1 MNTVEKILEEI
12 NSKDRCVDS
21 IVQYTKNIHVSINFL
36 VYFRNEITHIVTTY
50 PQDDRINNR
59 IFKQN
64 TIMNLMFKKI
74 NNSKIYNNVLFSDWI
89 LDLPS
94 GIFRIQKYVQKKNDY
109 VLMYKNL
116 KHLSSY
122 LDTSS
127 NWILELQ
134 NLTKVY
140 SVIKNKEN
148 LKKEIKNKIDIWK
161 KNNINDSDL
170 LNHLMKLEN
179 CIKLIENNI
188 PMAMVHGDFCFP
200 NCFIDINDNYKVI
213 DWEFAQTRGLVT
225 TDYFSNLINL
235 WIYLK
240 KYYLVDS
247 LYQTFFDP
255 KTKEELLI
263 NKFLMQFLDLYGINF
278 KEAKIY
284 LVYEFTNLF
293 LREIRP
299 QSIKYLKYYILELS
313 KVLESIE

>member
-21 IVQYTKNIHVSINFL
+21 ILQYTKNIHVSINFL

-50 PQDDRINNR
+50 PQDDHKNNR

-64 TIMNLMFKKI
+64 AIMNIMLKKI
-74 NNSKIYNNVLFSDWI
+74 GNSQIYNDVLFSDWV

-94 GIFRIQKYVQKKNDY
+94 GIFRIQKYVKKKNNY

-116 KHLSSY
+116 KHISNY
-122 LDTSS
+122 LNTSS
-127 NWILELQ
+127 SWILELQ
-134 NLTKVY
+134 NLTKVN
-140 SVIKNKEN
+140 SVIDNKEN
-148 LKKEIKNKIDIWK
+148 FKNKIGLWK
-161 KNNINDSDL
+161 QNNVNDSDV
-170 LNHLMKLEN
+170 LNHLIKLEN
-179 CIKLIENNI
+179 YIKLIENNI
-188 PMAMVHGDFCFP
+188 PASMVHGDFCFP
-200 NCFIDINDNYKVI
+200 NCFIDIKNNYKVI
-213 DWEFAQTRGLVT
+213 DWEFAQTVGLVT

>member
-1 MNTVEKILEEI
+1 
-12 NSKDRCVDS
+12 
-21 IVQYTKNIHVSINFL
+21 
-36 VYFRNEITHIVTTY
+36 
-50 PQDDRINNR
+50 
-59 IFKQN
+59 
-64 TIMNLMFKKI
+64 
-74 NNSKIYNNVLFSDWI
+74 
-89 LDLPS
+89 
-94 GIFRIQKYVQKKNDY
+94 
-109 VLMYKNL
+109 MYKNL
-116 KHLSSY
+116 KHISNY
-122 LDTSS
+122 LNTSS
-127 NWILELQ
+127 SWILELQ
-134 NLTKVY
+134 NLTKVN
-140 SVIKNKEN
+140 SVIDNKEN
-148 LKKEIKNKIDIWK
+148 FKNKIGLWK
-161 KNNINDSDL
+161 QNNVNDSDV
-170 LNHLMKLEN
+170 LNHLIKLEN
-179 CIKLIENNI
+179 YIKLIENNI
-188 PMAMVHGDFCFP
+188 PASMVHGDFCFP
-200 NCFIDINDNYKVI
+200 NCFIDIKNNYKVI
-213 DWEFAQTRGLVT
+213 DWEFAQTVGLVT